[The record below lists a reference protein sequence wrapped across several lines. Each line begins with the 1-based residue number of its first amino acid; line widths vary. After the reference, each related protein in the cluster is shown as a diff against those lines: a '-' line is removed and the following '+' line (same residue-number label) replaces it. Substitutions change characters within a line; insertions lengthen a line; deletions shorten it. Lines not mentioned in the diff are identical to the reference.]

1 MINISKI
8 AKMQA
13 QFCFK
18 LNIMNQSLSSLSL
31 AQIVNNNHQAASVFE
46 KYHLD
51 FCCKG
56 KRSLEQAC
64 TEQQL
69 SISKVTED
77 LENVFTKD
85 NNSTAVDF
93 EKMNLTQLAD
103 YIVQTHHAYVKN
115 EMPQIHAYLQKVSS
129 KHGERHPELYKIFQT
144 FNAVKEEMEGHMKK
158 EELILFPRIKEL
170 QKLADNENANLQLN
184 ITYLQSP
191 ITVMEQEHDHA
202 GNLLND
208 IRILSNDY
216 TPPQDACTTYR
227 LSFAALKAFELDL
240 HQHVHLENNI
250 LFPKAIETFRE
261 LQLQTTR
268 FLMIE
273 HTTV

>member
-1 MINISKI
+1 
-8 AKMQA
+8 
-13 QFCFK
+13 
-18 LNIMNQSLSSLSL
+18 MNQSFSSLTL

-69 SISKVTED
+69 SLKEVAGD
-77 LENVFTKD
+77 LETIFTKS
-85 NNSTAVDF
+85 NGCSIISF
-93 EKMNLTQLAD
+93 EKMSLTQLAD

-115 EMPQIHAYLQKVSS
+115 EMPQIQAYLHKVSS
-129 KHGERHPELYKIFQT
+129 KHGDRHPELDKIFQT

-158 EELILFPRIKEL
+158 EELVLFPRIKEL
-170 QKLADNENANLQLN
+170 QKLAANENANLQLN
-184 ITYLQSP
+184 IGYLQSP

-250 LFPKAIETFRE
+250 LFPKAIETFKE
-261 LQLQTTR
+261 LQVTNYN
-268 FLMIE
+268 
-273 HTTV
+273 

>member
-1 MINISKI
+1 MSG
-8 AKMQA
+8 
-13 QFCFK
+13 
-18 LNIMNQSLSSLSL
+18 SLSSLSL
-31 AQIVNNNHQAASVFE
+31 AQIVNSNHRAASVFE

-64 TEQQL
+64 SEQQL
-69 SISKVTED
+69 AISEVTAD
-77 LENVFTKD
+77 LKNIFTKD
-85 NNSTAVDF
+85 DHISIDF
-93 EKMNLTQLAD
+93 EKMDLIQLAD

-115 EMPQIHAYLQKVSS
+115 EMPQIYAYLQKVAS
-129 KHGERHPELYKIFQT
+129 KHSERHPELFKIFQT

-170 QKLADNENANLQLN
+170 QKLANRENANLQLN

-202 GNLLND
+202 GSLLND

-250 LFPKAIETFRE
+250 LFPKAISMFRD
-261 LQLQTTR
+261 LQTTV
-268 FLMIE
+268 FN
-273 HTTV
+273 

>member
-1 MINISKI
+1 
-8 AKMQA
+8 
-13 QFCFK
+13 
-18 LNIMNQSLSSLSL
+18 MNNSFSSLTL

-64 TEQQL
+64 SEQQL
-69 SISKVTED
+69 SISKVTEE
-77 LENVFTKD
+77 LEYVFTKD
-85 NNSTAVDF
+85 SSVVDF
-93 EKMNLTQLAD
+93 EKMDLTQLAD

-115 EMPQIHAYLQKVSS
+115 EMPQIQAYLQKVSS
-129 KHGERHPELYKIFQT
+129 KHGESHPELYKIFQI
-144 FNAVKEEMEGHMKK
+144 FNAVKEEMDGHMKK
-158 EELILFPRIKEL
+158 EELVLFPRIKEM
-170 QKLADNENANLQLN
+170 QKLIDNENANFQLN

-208 IRILSNDY
+208 IRILSDDY

-250 LFPKAIETFRE
+250 LFPKAIETFRD
-261 LQLQTTR
+261 LQTTV
-268 FLMIE
+268 FN
-273 HTTV
+273 

>member
-1 MINISKI
+1 
-8 AKMQA
+8 
-13 QFCFK
+13 
-18 LNIMNQSLSSLSL
+18 MNQSFSSLSL

-69 SISKVTED
+69 SISKVAED
-77 LENVFTKD
+77 LENIFTKD
-85 NNSTAVDF
+85 NNGSVVDF
-93 EKMNLTQLAD
+93 EKMNLAQLTD

-144 FNAVKEEMEGHMKK
+144 FSAVKEEMEGHMKK

-170 QKLADNENANLQLN
+170 EKLADNENADLQLN

-191 ITVMEQEHDHA
+191 ITMMEQEHDHA

-208 IRILSNDY
+208 IRVFSNDY
-216 TPPQDACTTYR
+216 TPPQDACTTYQ
-227 LSFAALKAFELDL
+227 LSFVALKAFELDL

-250 LFPKAIETFRE
+250 LFPKALEIFKE
-261 LQLQTTR
+261 LQTPVFDQ
-268 FLMIE
+268 
-273 HTTV
+273 

>member
-1 MINISKI
+1 
-8 AKMQA
+8 
-13 QFCFK
+13 
-18 LNIMNQSLSSLSL
+18 MNTSLTSLSL

-64 TEQQL
+64 IEQQL
-69 SISKVTED
+69 SLEEVSGD
-77 LENVFTKD
+77 LENIFAK
-85 NNSTAVDF
+85 NSSCSIINF
-93 EKMNLTQLAD
+93 EKMSLTQLAD

-115 EMPQIHAYLQKVSS
+115 EMPQIQAYLHKVSS
-129 KHGERHPELYKIFQT
+129 KHGDRHPELNKIFQT

-170 QKLADNENANLQLN
+170 QKLVDSENANLQLN

-250 LFPKAIETFRE
+250 LFPKAIATFRDF
-261 LQLQTTR
+261 QA
-268 FLMIE
+268 I
-273 HTTV
+273 VSN

>member
-8 AKMQA
+8 TKGQG

-18 LNIMNQSLSSLSL
+18 LYIMNESLSSLSL
-31 AQIVNNNHQAASVFE
+31 AQIVNSNHQAASVFE

-69 SISKVTED
+69 SVSKVTED
-77 LENVFTKD
+77 LENIFTKD
-85 NNSTAVDF
+85 NNSTVDF

-103 YIVQTHHAYVKN
+103 YIVQTHHAYIKN
-115 EMPQIHAYLQKVSS
+115 EMPQIYAYLHKISS

-144 FNAVKEEMEGHMKK
+144 FSAVKEEMEGHMKK

-170 QKLADNENANLQLN
+170 EKLANNENANLQLN

-202 GNLLND
+202 GSLLND

-250 LFPKAIETFRE
+250 LFPKAINMFRE
-261 LQLQTTR
+261 LQ
-268 FLMIE
+268 
-273 HTTV
+273 TTVFN

>member
-1 MINISKI
+1 
-8 AKMQA
+8 
-13 QFCFK
+13 
-18 LNIMNQSLSSLSL
+18 MNESLYSLSL
-31 AQIVNNNHQAASVFE
+31 AQIVNSNHQAASVFE

-69 SISKVTED
+69 SISKVAED
-77 LENVFTKD
+77 LENIFTKD
-85 NNSTAVDF
+85 NNGSVVDF
-93 EKMNLTQLAD
+93 EKMNLAQLTD

-115 EMPQIHAYLQKVSS
+115 EMPQIHAFLQKVSS
-129 KHGERHPELYKIFQT
+129 KHGERHPELAKIFQT
-144 FNAVKEEMEGHMKK
+144 FSAVKEEMEGHMKK
-158 EELILFPRIKEL
+158 EEMILFPRIKEL

-202 GNLLND
+202 GSLLND

-216 TPPQDACTTYR
+216 DPPQDACTTYR

-240 HQHVHLENNI
+240 HRHVHLENNI
-250 LFPKAIETFRE
+250 LFPKAIEMFRE
-261 LQLQTTR
+261 LQ
-268 FLMIE
+268 
-273 HTTV
+273 TTVLN

>member
-8 AKMQA
+8 TRTQA

-18 LNIMNQSLSSLSL
+18 LNIMNESLSSLSL

-64 TEQQL
+64 SEQQL
-69 SISKVTED
+69 SISRVTED
-77 LENVFTKD
+77 LENVFATD
-85 NNSTAVDF
+85 NNSTVIDF
-93 EKMNLTQLAD
+93 EKMNLPQLAD
-103 YIVQTHHAYVKN
+103 YIVQTHHAFVKN
-115 EMPQIHAYLQKVSS
+115 EMPQILAYLQKVSS
-129 KHGERHPELYKIFQT
+129 KHGERHPDLYRIFQT

-158 EELILFPRIKEL
+158 EELILFPRIKEM
-170 QKLADNENANLQLN
+170 QKLIDNENANFQLN

-191 ITVMEQEHDHA
+191 IAVMEQEHDHA
-202 GNLLND
+202 GDLLND

-227 LSFAALKAFELDL
+227 LSFAALKAFEMDL

-250 LFPKAIETFRE
+250 LFPKAIETFRD
-261 LQLQTTR
+261 LQATGLN
-268 FLMIE
+268 
-273 HTTV
+273 